1 MFCGVALITERS
13 DGDWAFSPDFLIH
26 DCYAG
31 RGVPSL
37 GSRFYDVGR
46 PVTKLPTSFPLWEVK
61 WGSSATM

>member
-46 PVTKLPTSFPLWEVK
+46 PVTKLP
-61 WGSSATM
+61 A